1 MRTSGILP
9 LLAAFF
15 LALSLSTAARSQ
27 DDAAGS
33 GVYSGY
39 YAREDNHG
47 ELARQSGHGHYLKF
61 YPENRIVRLY
71 IPYPYSTTVESA
83 TIDAVFDEAVKQ
95 TSGSAYIRDTF
106 GLLDRP
112 VMAQLDFLKEI
123 NGELLF
129 DCGSS
134 NPCRMEFTEEGL
146 RVIKK
151 GIVTDHA
158 TVYYRVQVD

>member
-1 MRTSGILP
+1 MKTSGLFLMLIVSLAVLP
-9 LLAAFF
+9 LPRT
-15 LALSLSTAARSQ
+15 ALSQEAS
-27 DDAAGS
+27 AGPDI
-33 GVYSGY
+33 YSGY
-39 YAREDNHG
+39 YAREDNDG
-47 ELARQSGHGHYLKF
+47 ELARQSGHSHYLKF
-61 YPENRIVRLY
+61 FPGNRIARLY
-71 IPYPYSTTVESA
+71 IPYPYSTTIAPA